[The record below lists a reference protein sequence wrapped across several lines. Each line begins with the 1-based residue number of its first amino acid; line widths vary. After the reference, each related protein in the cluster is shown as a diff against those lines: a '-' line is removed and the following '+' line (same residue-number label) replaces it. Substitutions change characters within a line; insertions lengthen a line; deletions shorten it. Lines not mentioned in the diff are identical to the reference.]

1 MTPRKF
7 IGLILLILAVA
18 GLSACGGGGGG
29 NDNPGIAITLT
40 PSKAVALADGHDVVT
55 VHASVINADGAAVA
69 DGTPIT
75 FTAVDDAGNPFV
87 TQTTTVGGLAS
98 ITLTR
103 DPIQGANNQ
112 TGTVKADSGGASQS
126 AQVKFINQPAS
137 ADVFIAFKKEVTNLA
152 GLDFKLNI
160 TTGATFSNPD
170 PQPIHTMNNAAVG
183 STLVLGNF
191 ISADNSTRIVL
202 ANPTGFNTGTA
213 PIIMATFAIS
223 TGLPEFTVDQ
233 TPASFTA
240 TDFNS
245 SATVP
250 PATAADMVVTV
261 SYDTER

>member
-1 MTPRKF
+1 MTLNKF
-7 IGLILLILAVA
+7 TGLIIFLAIT

-29 NDNPGIAITLT
+29 SSNSGVAITLT
-40 PSKAVALADGHDVVT
+40 PSKTVALADGHDVMT
-55 VHASVINADGAAVA
+55 VHAGIANADGAAVA
-69 DGTPIT
+69 DGTPVT
-75 FTAVDDAGNPFV
+75 FTALDDAGNPFV

-112 TGTVKADSGGASQS
+112 TGTITADCGGSSQS
-126 AQVKFINQPAS
+126 VQVKFINQPAS
-137 ADVFIAFKKEVTNLA
+137 VDVFIAFKQDVTNLA

-160 TTGATFSNPD
+160 TSGATFSNPD

-213 PIIMATFAIS
+213 PIIKATFAIS

-250 PATAADMVVTV
+250 AATAADIVVTV
-261 SYDTER
+261 TYDTEL